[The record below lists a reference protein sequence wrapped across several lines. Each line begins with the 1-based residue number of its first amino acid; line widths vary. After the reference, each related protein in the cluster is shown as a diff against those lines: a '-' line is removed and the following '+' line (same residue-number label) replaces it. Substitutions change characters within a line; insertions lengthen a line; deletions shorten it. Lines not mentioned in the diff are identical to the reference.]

1 MALSIIELRHS
12 FKPSPAVADTCTQE
26 LIKVRGF
33 QVAPPELEGLLLT
46 HPEIADCAVI
56 GIPGRNKAQDDEKPR
71 AYVVKQAGSKLTE
84 DNVKKL
90 ISDNLA
96 SYKRLTGGVVFVPE
110 VPKSP
115 SGKILKRI
123 LRETA
128 EMEDKALAHRAQAKL

>member
-1 MALSIIELRHS
+1 M
-12 FKPSPAVADTCTQE
+12 
-26 LIKVRGF
+26 
-33 QVAPPELEGLLLT
+33 
-46 HPEIADCAVI
+46 
-56 GIPGRNKAQDDEKPR
+56 
-71 AYVVKQAGSKLTE
+71 VKQAGSKLTE
-84 DNVKKL
+84 DDVKKL

-128 EMEDKALAHRAQAKL
+128 EMEDKGLANRAQAKL